1 MHYFKQY
8 SGVDPAYIEEFLMW
22 IVTRVAQDFADFQ
35 EMKTSLWELRIS
47 LQNQNRFHK
56 IKPALSHWLLEWTE
70 RAEEKRQL
78 PETTIV
84 QLVMNI
90 VAQEY
95 HQDINL
101 RSLAER
107 VYLSPNYL
115 GNLLNKHKL
124 SRQG

>member
-1 MHYFKQY
+1 
-8 SGVDPAYIEEFLMW
+8 MW
-22 IVTRVAQDFADFQ
+22 IVTRVAQDFADLH

-47 LQNQNRFHK
+47 LQNQNCFHK
-56 IKPALSHWLLEWTE
+56 IKPPLSHWLLEWTE
-70 RAEEKRQL
+70 RAEKKRQL